1 MGLLYF
7 DAKFLIVCD
16 LPVPESPE
24 SIQTTCLT
32 ATPSCSNLFIALI
45 AIFLIPLF
53 IDFKKGLK
61 EAPTIFDSKKEGG
74 KKRSKHLY

>member
-1 MGLLYF
+1 MTYT
-7 DAKFLIVCD
+7 AEEIV
-16 LPVPESPE
+16 S
-24 SIQTTCLT
+24 S
-32 ATPSCSNLFIALI
+32 TPFIILMILI

-61 EAPTIFDSKKEGG
+61 EAPTIFDSKKGGRG

>member
-1 MGLLYF
+1 MTY
-7 DAKFLIVCD
+7 
-16 LPVPESPE
+16 
-24 SIQTTCLT
+24 T
-32 ATPSCSNLFIALI
+32 AEEIFSSWIFYLFIAII